1 MTVNGGT
8 LLGRYVRGPFH
19 VYIMILDGPRVE
31 HEETRE
37 ENHTLCRFYDSI
49 KIRFPG
55 RRGRYVVDVGLR
67 HSGERLK

>member
-1 MTVNGGT
+1 
-8 LLGRYVRGPFH
+8 
-19 VYIMILDGPRVE
+19 MILDGPRVE